1 MHHDEVLMK
10 SWFHLNDAILEGGFP
25 FSRAHGMTA
34 FEYLETD
41 QRFNRLFN
49 EGISSYTTL
58 VVKKILDVYRGFDG
72 LNVLV
77 DVGGGTG
84 VTLSIIAS
92 KYPHIKGINYDL
104 PHVLANS
111 PSYSGIKVC
120 SLNHKRVSIS

>member
-1 MHHDEVLMK
+1 MYDLIPK
-10 SWFHLNDAILEGGFP
+10 CYCRFHLNDAILEGGFP

-34 FEYLETD
+34 FEYLGTD
-41 QRFNRLFN
+41 QRFNTLFN
-49 EGISSYTTL
+49 QAMSSYTTL

-120 SLNHKRVSIS
+120 SVL